1 MPTTRQRYWVTETDE
16 VAAALK
22 RAAAQWPEDA
32 ARPSRLLARLVAEG
46 SEAIAPSRQR
56 ARERRRRVVE
66 RTGGRY
72 TDLYTPGY
80 LEKLHREWPA

>member
-1 MPTTRQRYWVTETDE
+1 MPTTRPRYWVTETDE

-22 RAAAQWPEDA
+22 LAAARWPEDA
-32 ARPSRLLARLVAEG
+32 ARPSRLLARLVQEG
-46 SEAIAPSRQR
+46 GESIAPARRR

-66 RTGGRY
+66 RTGGKY

-80 LEKLHREWPA
+80 VEKLRREWPA